1 MAQAIPTYTISIFK
15 LPDTLC
21 DEMTSMVQA
30 FGGVNPMGE
39 IKWYGLG
46 FRNLKAFNL
55 ALLAKQG

>member
-1 MAQAIPTYTISIFK
+1 
-15 LPDTLC
+15 
-21 DEMTSMVQA
+21 MVQA

-46 FRNLKAFNL
+46 LCNLKAFNL